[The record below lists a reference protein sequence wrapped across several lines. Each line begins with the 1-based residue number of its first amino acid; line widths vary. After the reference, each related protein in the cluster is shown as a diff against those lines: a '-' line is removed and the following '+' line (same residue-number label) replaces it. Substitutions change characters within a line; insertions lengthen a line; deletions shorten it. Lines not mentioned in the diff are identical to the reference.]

1 MRIYDILVKY
11 LQFMGIAPINDA
23 NINIKPHLL
32 LLEVLNMKNL
42 HNNKSDQ
49 TTDYSFTLDIEQ
61 LLKQGNIIRIKPQG
75 TSMYPLFV
83 PGRDEAC
90 IEHTDFS
97 SLKRGDVILYRRDK
111 SILVLHRIWK
121 ITDNSLYMVGDNQT
135 EIEGPLRADQ
145 VRGKL
150 IGVIRNGYFIDV
162 HNPLYRIISGLWLWL
177 RPFRPI
183 AWKITAL
190 FRRLKR
196 KH

>member
-1 MRIYDILVKY
+1 M
-11 LQFMGIAPINDA
+11 NDS
-23 NINIKPHLL
+23 ND
-32 LLEVLNMKNL
+32 
-42 HNNKSDQ
+42 KSVSS
-49 TTDYSFTLDIEQ
+49 THFSIDIEQ
-61 LLKQGNIIRIKPQG
+61 LLAEGKTIKIKPQG
-75 TSMYPLFV
+75 YSMYPLFV

-150 IGVIRNGYFIDV
+150 TGFVRNGKFVDV
-162 HNPLYRIISGLWLWL
+162 KNPIYRFLSGLWLFL
-177 RPFRPI
+177 RPLRPC
-183 AWKITAL
+183 AWKLTACVRKL
-190 FRRLKR
+190 RYKR
-196 KH
+196 